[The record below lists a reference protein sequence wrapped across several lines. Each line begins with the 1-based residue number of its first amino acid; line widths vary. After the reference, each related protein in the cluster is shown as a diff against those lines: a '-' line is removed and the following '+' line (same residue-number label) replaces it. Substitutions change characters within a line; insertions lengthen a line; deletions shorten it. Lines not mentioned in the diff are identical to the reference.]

1 MFWNLVSHMFLEEE
15 GVNFGGVVAPPPLH
29 KVVTPFP
36 PTFMFLNAFWFFKI
50 CTAKATFL
58 SNKK

>member
-1 MFWNLVSHMFLEEE
+1 MFGDLVSHVSLEEE
-15 GVNFGGVVAPPPLH
+15 GVNFGGVAAPPLR
-29 KVVTPFP
+29 KVVTPLP